1 MKSQIKSI
9 KRQIKSIKRNNIY
22 EIQIPISEN
31 TKINE
36 KTK

>member
-1 MKSQIKSI
+1 MKS
-9 KRQIKSIKRNNIY
+9 QIKSIKRNNIY
-22 EIQIPISEN
+22 EIQISISEN

>member
-9 KRQIKSIKRNNIY
+9 KCNNIY
-22 EIQIPISEN
+22 EIQILEN

>member
-9 KRQIKSIKRNNIY
+9 KSQIKSIKRNNIY

>member
-1 MKSQIKSI
+1 MKS
-9 KRQIKSIKRNNIY
+9 QIKSIKRNNIY
-22 EIQIPISEN
+22 EIQKPILEN

>member
-1 MKSQIKSI
+1 MKS
-9 KRQIKSIKRNNIY
+9 QIKSIKRNNIY
-22 EIQIPISEN
+22 EIQILISEN